1 MKVKCCFPVYLDS
14 PKTEML
20 IYPQTTHISRVSFHW
35 NCFAV
40 CHTAWWSTEVWPRK
54 EKENMEQETR
64 ENGLSQE
71 PRHLRLQHQLRGSFK
86 MVYLTTVSIIQGV
99 VL

>member
-1 MKVKCCFPVYLDS
+1 
-14 PKTEML
+14 
-20 IYPQTTHISRVSFHW
+20 
-35 NCFAV
+35 
-40 CHTAWWSTEVWPRK
+40 
-54 EKENMEQETR
+54 MEQETR

-86 MVYLTTVSIIQGV
+86 TVYLTTVSIIQGV